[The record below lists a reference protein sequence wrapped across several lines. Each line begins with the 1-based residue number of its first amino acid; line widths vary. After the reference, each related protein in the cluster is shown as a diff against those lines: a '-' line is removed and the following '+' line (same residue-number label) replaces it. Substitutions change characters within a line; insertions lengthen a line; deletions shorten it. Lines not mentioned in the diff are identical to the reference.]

1 MYFDEKRFS
10 EHGAGSK
17 GQTESDVHVRSGL
30 GRRFRV
36 GYLGW
41 TLGVVIVLLL
51 RLVTLPQPGFVFV
64 GAAMALMMWAPIFFV
79 AQLLILFLEPNQP
92 GYIGKCLGLTLFNA
106 IILPILIISLLQ
118 YISINKVPPP
128 DYERA
133 LAMENPQCRIVDIDK
148 KKRKSRDTFYMS
160 GDLRCAGAPGTI
172 PFSWWF
178 SYDNKTGKW
187 ERSPTRRLPAPAPA
201 AAP

>member
-1 MYFDEKRFS
+1 M
-10 EHGAGSK
+10 
-17 GQTESDVHVRSGL
+17 
-30 GRRFRV
+30 
-36 GYLGW
+36 
-41 TLGVVIVLLL
+41 IVLLL
-51 RLVTLPQPGFVFV
+51 RLVTLPQPGFAFV

-118 YISINKVPPP
+118 YISTNKVPPP

-148 KKRKSRDTFYMS
+148 RDRKSADTFYMS
-160 GDLRCAGAPGTI
+160 GYLQCAGAPAKI
-172 PFSWWF
+172 RFVWWF
-178 SYDNKTGKW
+178 SYNSKTGKW
-187 ERSPTRRLPAPAPA
+187 RRPPT
-201 AAP
+201 